1 MTFYTIVPVYVNE
14 KIIFH
19 LEMLTACGASV
30 TMNIVM
36 LHLYVTFYAR
46 LAAELVAAFVAHV
59 TATFMCGTN
68 VHLGIFGSTVHLATE
83 SARVLSW
90 GVDNLMP
97 LQMLGMWCLVGTATF
112 VAYIL
117 ALRCS
122 AWQCPMGVILTS
134 CSGQQ
139 CPVGVIL
146 TCCRRHLR
154 NLHRC

>member
-1 MTFYTIVPVYVNE
+1 MIYILGVVTYHSVLIWTCEIRRAFSTCMTFYTIVPVYVNE

-59 TATFMCGTN
+59 TATFMYGTN

-83 SARVLSW
+83 SARVLAC
-90 GVDNLMP
+90 GV
-97 LQMLGMWCLVGTATF
+97 W
-112 VAYIL
+112 
-117 ALRCS
+117 
-122 AWQCPMGVILTS
+122 
-134 CSGQQ
+134 
-139 CPVGVIL
+139 
-146 TCCRRHLR
+146 
-154 NLHRC
+154 